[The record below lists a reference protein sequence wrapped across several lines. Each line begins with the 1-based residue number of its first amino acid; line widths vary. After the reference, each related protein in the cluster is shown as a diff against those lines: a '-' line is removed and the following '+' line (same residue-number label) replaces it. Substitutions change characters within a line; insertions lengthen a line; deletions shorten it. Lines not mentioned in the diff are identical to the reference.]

1 MDKYHI
7 MCWHDNLS
15 VESTIMSC
23 FGMAMLCY
31 LKFGCGNMIWPLCCR
46 LLLLPLLISFVASLE
61 YMLSNRFTVYVFIQD
76 KDLDKAVDAFSRAVQ
91 IDPEN
96 GEAWNNIACLYI
108 TFYTCSLFVL
118 GC

>member
-1 MDKYHI
+1 
-7 MCWHDNLS
+7 
-15 VESTIMSC
+15 MSC
-23 FGMAMLCY
+23 FGMAMLSY
-31 LKFGCGNMIWPLCCR
+31 LKFGCGNMILPLCSR
-46 LLLLPLLISFVASLE
+46 FLLLPLPISFVASLE
-61 YMLSNRFTVYVFIQD
+61 HVLSNRFTVYVFIQD

-108 TFYTCSLFVL
+108 ILYTCSLFVL